1 MGEDLGPLSSKE
13 LESLERQLAVSL
25 KLIRSTR
32 VLAPTNLPD
41 YIDFI
46 VIILP
51 IIFPIA
57 YFFKVLFII

>member
-32 VLAPTNLPD
+32 VLAP
-41 YIDFI
+41 YQ
-46 VIILP
+46 II
-51 IIFPIA
+51 
-57 YFFKVLFII
+57 